1 MTVENTPASYTIPGR
16 ETKAT
21 KQAMLA
27 SNNPITG
34 ASSLQAYNRV
44 RNCDE
49 VRVID
54 LQLGNLPSSSDMI
67 GVKRISG
74 AKNVINVALDEDN
87 MKGICTGT
95 GRIQIRLNAEESLA
109 DIELAFAQKGI
120 AVAEFQNDPRK
131 KPALTGPP
139 KEFATEITNTRER
152 KQGFLS
158 TTDNGIFGQG
168 GGYRVRN

>member
-1 MTVENTPASYTIPGR
+1 
-16 ETKAT
+16 
-21 KQAMLA
+21 MLA

-34 ASSLQAYNRV
+34 QSSLQAYNRV

-54 LQLGNLPSSSDMI
+54 LHLSNLPTSSDLI
-67 GVKRISG
+67 GVKKISG

-95 GRIQIRLNAEESLA
+95 GRIQIRLNAEERLQ

-120 AVAEFQNDPRK
+120 NVQEF
-131 KPALTGPP
+131 
-139 KEFATEITNTRER
+139 
-152 KQGFLS
+152 
-158 TTDNGIFGQG
+158 
-168 GGYRVRN
+168 